1 MKHHMPKWFIPTML
15 RLWILPLFALTVAT
29 LLLWSVIPG
38 EASTPQEVAGS
49 TNVKIEGTIDELPA
63 QGLYGLWVVAGRRVV
78 VDESAQIQSQLGQV
92 AVNAT
97 VVVHGGLQPDG
108 VIHASRV
115 RVTQE
120 KRNDSEEV
128 KLLALVLDAPGT
140 VNGLGE
146 WRVRSHRDR
155 LWFITVD
162 GNTQITGPL
171 PQKGQWVEI
180 EGVALQ
186 GNKILAHTLRIDDYE
201 ANEVIVR
208 IKEGASIEKL
218 AQRHNL
224 FVIQRLLQSAHIYLL
239 SSVHEEQ
246 HEETLITQLKTDDE
260 ILWAEL
266 NYIGSVPMADPYQIW
281 KWGGTDSQGY
291 ENQLAFDQIALPPV
305 QPFYKGDG
313 VIIAILDTGISLTH
327 PLFKDRLAP
336 GRDLV
341 DDDDDPGEE
350 GDGLAWGHGTH
361 VAGIIVQIAPNS
373 TILPVRVLDSNG
385 RGDVFIVAYAIEWAV
400 AQGADVIN
408 LSLGTAHDSE
418 VLRKAIR
425 DAAAAGVIVVAAVGN
440 EGGHTLQ
447 YPAAYPET
455 LAVTAVDETNHKADF
470 ANYNDWVDIAAPGV
484 GITSTVT
491 GPEGDGYASWS
502 GTSMATPFVSGVA
515 ALSRARDQAASS
527 AVIRQQLIENAVD
540 INIFNPD
547 YQDRVGSLLNA
558 TEALGAPIQIY
569 MPMVKR

>member
-1 MKHHMPKWFIPTML
+1 MKHHMPKWFVPTVL
-15 RLWILPLFALTVAT
+15 RFWILPLFTATVAM
-29 LLLWSVIPG
+29 LLVWSVIPG

-49 TNVKIEGTIDELPA
+49 RTVKIEGTIDELPD
-63 QGLYGLWVVAGRRVV
+63 QGLYGLWIVGGRRVLV
-78 VDESAQIQSQLGQV
+78 AESAQIQVQLGPI
-92 AVNAT
+92 AVNAA
-97 VVVHGGLQPDG
+97 VVVHGQLQPDG
-108 VIHASRV
+108 VIYASRV
-115 RVTQE
+115 RVTKE
-120 KRNDSEEV
+120 RRNDSEEV
-128 KLLALVLDAPGT
+128 KLLALVLDIPRTAD
-140 VNGLGE
+140 GLGE

-155 LWFITVD
+155 VWFITVD
-162 GNTQITGPL
+162 GNTQIVGPL
-171 PQKGQWVEI
+171 PQKGEWVEI
-180 EGVALQ
+180 QGVMLQ
-186 GNKILAHTLRIDDYE
+186 GNKVLAHTLRVDNYE

-208 IKEGASIEKL
+208 IKEGASIEKI
-218 AQRHNL
+218 ARRHNL
-224 FVIQRLLQSAHIYLL
+224 SLVKQLLQSAHIYLL

-246 HEETLITQLKTDDE
+246 HEETLIRQLKNDDE

-281 KWGGTDSQGY
+281 KWGGIDSQGY
-291 ENQLAFDQIALPPV
+291 ENQLAFNQIALPPV
-305 QPFYKGDG
+305 QPFYKGEG

-336 GRDLV
+336 GRDWV

-361 VAGIIVQIAPNS
+361 VAGIIAQVAPKS

-400 AQGADVIN
+400 AQGANVIN

-425 DAAAAGVIVVAAVGN
+425 DAADAGVIVVAAVGN
-440 EGGHTLQ
+440 EGGHTFQ

-455 LAVTAVDETNHKADF
+455 LAVTAVDEMNHKADF

-484 GITSTVT
+484 GITSTIT

-515 ALSRARDQAASS
+515 ALSRAKDQAASS
-527 AVIRQQLIENAVD
+527 AAIRQQLIENGVD
-540 INIFNPD
+540 INILNPD
-547 YQDRVGSLLNA
+547 YQNRVGSLLNA

-569 MPMVKR
+569 VPMVKR